1 MPIRKSNAYL
11 SLVNSYLIDSPQPSS
26 LNYWWNLGSLLGLC
40 LVIQIASG
48 VFLAMH
54 YSSNLSLAF
63 DSVEHIMRD
72 VNAGWLIRYIHANG
86 ASFFFICMYLHIG
99 KALYY
104 GSYKQ
109 PRVMTWVIGVII
121 FVLTMAIAFLGYCLV
136 YGQMS
141 HWGATVITNLL
152 SAIPFIGNDI
162 VPFIWGG
169 FSVSNPTI
177 QRFFALH
184 FLLPFILAAL
194 VCMHLMALHV
204 NGSSNPV
211 GITGNIDRLPMHPYF
226 IFKDLVTVFVFILIF
241 SLFVF
246 YSPNTLGHPDNYIPG
261 NPMVT
266 PPSIVPEWY
275 LLPLYAILRS
285 IPDKLGGVIAMF
297 GAILILLTLPY
308 TDRSIIRGNTFK
320 VLSKLAFFLFVF
332 NFLLLGNLGQLHVE
346 VPYIALG
353 QVATLYYFS
362 HYLIIVPLISTL
374 ENILYYIGTLGHRED

>member
-1 MPIRKSNAYL
+1 MAIRKQNVYL

-26 LNYWWNLGSLLGLC
+26 INYWWNLGSLLGLC

-48 VFLAMH
+48 IFLAMH
-54 YSSNLSLAF
+54 YSSNIELAF

-72 VNAGWLIRYIHANG
+72 VNAGWMIRYIHANG
-86 ASFFFICMYLHIG
+86 ASFFFICMFLHIG
-99 KALYY
+99 KAIYY
-104 GSYKQ
+104 GSYRT
-109 PRVMTWVIGVII
+109 PRVLVWSIGVII
-121 FVLTMAIAFLGYCLV
+121 LVLTIATAFMGYCLV

-184 FLLPFILAAL
+184 YLLPFILAAL
-194 VCMHLMALHV
+194 VIMHLMALHV
-204 NGSSNPV
+204 HGSGNPI
-211 GITGNIDRLPMHPYF
+211 GISGNMDRIPMHSYF
-226 IFKDLVTVFVFILIF
+226 IFKDLITVFVFIFIF
-241 SLFVF
+241 SLFVYF
-246 YSPNTLGHPDNYIPG
+246 SPNTLGHSDNYIPG

-266 PPSIVPEWY
+266 PASIVPEWY
-275 LLPLYAILRS
+275 LLPFYAILRS

-297 GAILILLTLPY
+297 ASLLILLILPL
-308 TDRSIIRGNTFK
+308 TDRSVIRGNTFK
-320 VLSKLAFFLFVF
+320 VLSKFFFYLFVF
-332 NFLLLGNLGQLHVE
+332 NLILLGNLGQLHVE

-353 QVATLYYFS
+353 QYATVFYFS
-362 HYLIIVPLISTL
+362 YYLIIIPFISTI
-374 ENILYYIGTLGHRED
+374 ENILFYIGTK

>member
-1 MPIRKSNAYL
+1 MPLRKSNAYL

-26 LNYWWNLGSLLGLC
+26 INYWWNVGSLLGLC
-40 LVIQIASG
+40 LVIQILSG
-48 VFLAMH
+48 LFLAMH
-54 YSSNLSLAF
+54 YSSNTSLAF

-104 GSYKQ
+104 GSYRQ
-109 PRVMTWVIGVII
+109 PRVLLWTIGVII
-121 FVLTMAIAFLGYCLV
+121 LILTMATAFMGYCLV

-141 HWGATVITNLL
+141 LWGSTVITNLL
-152 SAIPFIGNDI
+152 SAIPFVGNDI

-169 FSVSNPTI
+169 FSVGNPTI

-204 NGSSNPV
+204 HGSSNPL
-211 GITGNIDRLPMHPYF
+211 GITGNVDRIPMHPYF
-226 IFKDLVTVFVFILIF
+226 IFKDLITVFVFLIIF

-246 YSPNTLGHPDNYIPG
+246 YSPNTLNHPDNYIPA
-261 NPMVT
+261 NSMVT

-275 LLPLYAILRS
+275 LLPFYAILRS
-285 IPDKLGGVIAMF
+285 IPDKLGGVITMF
-297 GAILILLTLPY
+297 GALLILLVLPY
-308 TDRSIIRGNTFK
+308 TDRSVIRGNSFK
-320 VLSKLAFFLFVF
+320 VLSKVMYFIFIF
-332 NFLLLGNLGQLHVE
+332 NFILLGNLGQLHVE
-346 VPYIALG
+346 VPFIFLG
-353 QVATLYYFS
+353 QVATAFYFAY
-362 HYLIIVPLISTL
+362 YLIIVPGISIL
-374 ENILYYIGTLGHRED
+374 ENILFYLGVNR